1 MTKQAFFI
9 FALAV
14 ALQCISELAIL
25 HVSHC
30 FRDFVLIYNSL
41 PMHAALVRAV
51 LHVRTLFKK
60 MRARV
65 DLQIARYMYYIVL
78 QYSRMSQPPWSN
90 FRGVGAPGAP
100 VVPTPLF

>member
-30 FRDFVLIYNSL
+30 FRDVVLILQL
-41 PMHAALVRAV
+41 PSHACCAGTPSVARAHTLREDARTRRSTDRAV
-51 LHVRTLFKK
+51 LHCTAV
-60 MRARV
+60 
-65 DLQIARYMYYIVL
+65 
-78 QYSRMSQPPWSN
+78 
-90 FRGVGAPGAP
+90 
-100 VVPTPLF
+100 